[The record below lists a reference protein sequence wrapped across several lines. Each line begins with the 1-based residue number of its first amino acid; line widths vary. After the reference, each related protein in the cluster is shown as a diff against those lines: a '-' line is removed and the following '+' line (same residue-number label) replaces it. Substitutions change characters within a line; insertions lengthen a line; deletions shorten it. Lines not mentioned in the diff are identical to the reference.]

1 MEINTIV
8 EVNKNNYL
16 LTQKVEYNNT
26 NYFMAVAVNENAKM
40 LDKYGIFKEIQQE
53 DKILVD
59 IIRDADEKKA
69 VYELLVKDFNSNFLK
84 DNNSMAIGQIV
95 VMKNRNFAL
104 LDYIPFE
111 GMIFIVFVSV
121 EKPVDIVVCL
131 RGVDEQGNQHLYDV
145 TTEDIGV
152 EVLRIFASIHKK

>member
-26 NYFMAVAVNENAKM
+26 NYFMAVAVNENAEM

-95 VMKNRNFAL
+95 AMKNRNFAL

-111 GMIFIVFVSV
+111 GMIFVVFVSV

-131 RGVDEQGNQHLYDV
+131 RGIDEQGNQHLYDV

>member
-84 DNNSMAIGQIV
+84 DNKSMAIGQIV

-111 GMIFIVFVSV
+111 GMIFVVFVSV

>member
-1 MEINTIV
+1 MEINTII

-26 NYFMAVAVNENAKM
+26 NYFMAVAVNENAEM

-111 GMIFIVFVSV
+111 GMIFVVFVSV

-131 RGVDEQGNQHLYDV
+131 RGIDEQGNQHLYDV
-145 TTEDIGV
+145 TTEDVGV

>member
-84 DNNSMAIGQIV
+84 ENNSMAIGQIV

-111 GMIFIVFVSV
+111 GMIFVVFVSV

-145 TTEDIGV
+145 TTEDIGI

>member
-84 DNNSMAIGQIV
+84 DNKSMAIGQIV

-111 GMIFIVFVSV
+111 GMIFVVFVSV

-145 TTEDIGV
+145 TTEDIGI

>member
-26 NYFMAVAVNENAKM
+26 NYFMAVAVNENAEM

-111 GMIFIVFVSV
+111 GMIFVVFVSV

-131 RGVDEQGNQHLYDV
+131 RGIDEQGNQHLYDV
-145 TTEDIGV
+145 TTEDVGV